1 MATRKSQVYTC
12 CACGTTVDVL
22 ESGDGTLGC
31 CDVPMELIAQKG
43 AKGSEQAEG
52 SAEPHVILGIH
63 VADRAHHAPGVQGV
77 LTEHGAN
84 IKTRL
89 GLHEVHDGACSPNGL
104 ILIEYIGDD
113 AGCEAMVDRLTA
125 IKGVEV
131 KRMVFEHV

>member
-1 MATRKSQVYTC
+1 VSTGRRADIGTRQPNGKHIIFKRVEEPGIQKIMATKKKST
-12 CACGTTVDVL
+12 AKK
-22 ESGDGTLGC
+22 
-31 CDVPMELIAQKG
+31 IARVK
-43 AKGSEQAEG
+43 G

-63 VADRAHHAPGVQGV
+63 VADRAHHATGVQAV

-89 GLHEVHDGACSPNGL
+89 GLHDVHDGSCSPNGL

-113 AGCEAMVDRLTA
+113 TGCKAMVDRLTA
-125 IKGVEV
+125 IEGVEV

>member
-1 MATRKSQVYTC
+1 MVTKKKSTARK
-12 CACGTTVDVL
+12 
-22 ESGDGTLGC
+22 
-31 CDVPMELIAQKG
+31 IARVT
-43 AKGSEQAEG
+43 G

-63 VADRAHHAPGVQGV
+63 VADRAHHATGVQAV

-89 GLHEVHDGACSPNGL
+89 GLHDVHDGSCSPNGL

-113 AGCEAMVDRLTA
+113 AGCDTMVNRLTA
-125 IKGVEV
+125 IQGVEV